1 MKIYED
7 CGYFNEEKYDE
18 YSPYPEECEACY
30 RYDICIKAKE
40 LENNKIEN
48 IRDANWAS
56 LVYFFS

>member
-7 CGYFNEEKYDE
+7 CGYFNEEKYVE

-40 LENNKIEN
+40 LENNKISEMLN
-48 IRDANWAS
+48 
-56 LVYFFS
+56 